1 MSRQHT
7 KNLLDLES
15 TLLPG
20 KLEPATPKPPKIA
33 PGVES
38 SPAGSDAGTD
48 SPLRERDTASKTNKD
63 GVSMGNRLIDSFD
76 GVLSDLDGVVYT
88 GPRVIEG
95 ATEALDQLAGEG
107 KSLAYV
113 TNNASRSPE
122 EVAAHLRELGA
133 PATAEQVF
141 GSALAGAELLAGE
154 VAPGASVLVVG
165 SQFLADSVRAQG
177 LIVVSTSDD
186 RPDAVIQGFSPA
198 LGWKDLAEAA
208 YAITAGATW
217 VATNVDMTL
226 PQERGF
232 APGNGSL
239 VAAVAAATGKSPL
252 VAGKPEAA
260 LFETAARHSG
270 VERALV
276 VGDRLDTDIL
286 GGNRAGMATVLVLT
300 GVDSTQT
307 ALAARVD
314 ERPTYLIRSLGEL
327 YEEYPAITADDG
339 AYFCGAAVA
348 RVLGATVSV
357 SGREDDLDSW
367 RAACAAW
374 WAAHPNTTPE
384 SGPEIVFATAG

>member
-1 MSRQHT
+1 M
-7 KNLLDLES
+7 N
-15 TLLPG
+15 
-20 KLEPATPKPPKIA
+20 
-33 PGVES
+33 
-38 SPAGSDAGTD
+38 
-48 SPLRERDTASKTNKD
+48 
-63 GVSMGNRLIDSFD
+63 NRLIDCFD
-76 GVLSDLDGVVYT
+76 GVLADLDGVVYT
-88 GPRVIEG
+88 GPRVIDG
-95 ATEALDQLAGEG
+95 AVDALDRLAREG

-122 EVAAHLRELGA
+122 EVATHLRELGA

-141 GSALAGAELLAGE
+141 GSALAGAELLAGK
-154 VAPGASVLVVG
+154 VAAGSSVLVVG
-165 SQFLADSVRAQG
+165 SQFLADSVTAQG
-177 LIVVSTSDD
+177 LVVVPTSDD

-252 VAGKPEAA
+252 VAGKPEAV

-276 VGDRLDTDIL
+276 IGDRLDTDIL
-286 GGNRAGMATVLVLT
+286 GGNRATMATVLVLT
-300 GVDSTQT
+300 GVDSVQT

-314 ERPTYLIRSLGEL
+314 ERPNYIIRSLAEL
-327 YEEYPAITADDG
+327 YEEYPAITAYDG
-339 AYFCGAAVA
+339 AYSCGVAAA
-348 RVLGATVSV
+348 RVSGSTVII

-374 WAAHPNTTPE
+374 WAAHPDVTADAAPDVE
-384 SGPEIVFATAG
+384 FATVV